1 VYQDLRR
8 IEGGLI
14 YKSLSVG
21 VVGLRDGTIVPAVR
35 LRDMLGITLGMFFL
49 QFIVLSVC
57 QGRHVSLFMT
67 YIVVT
72 AIGDLWWMVRYD
84 QLAYRR
90 GWQSVQFR
98 FAPVSGKALLR
109 GVGGAIALMLLT
121 TAVSWTL
128 IWAGVKV
135 VPIPAPGFVPTR
147 PSQLLLAIAVIGI
160 VGPFAEEL
168 VFRGA
173 LLDWLRQRI
182 STSSAIVLSSL
193 LFAVIHGI
201 SFKSGVSGWLQFGYR
216 FLMGVA
222 NGVLAL
228 RYHSLRVPFVLH
240 AVNNV
245 IVCVASVFP
254 DVFQAL

>member
-1 VYQDLRR
+1 MHESPGAEVVELR
-8 IEGGLI
+8 EG
-14 YKSLSVG
+14 SVAA
-21 VVGLRDGTIVPAVR
+21 TVR
-35 LRDMLGITLGMFFL
+35 LRDILGITLGMFFL
-49 QFIVLSVC
+49 QFAAFAVC
-57 QGRHVSLFMT
+57 QGVQLSPFMT

-90 GWQSVQFR
+90 GWQRVQFR
-98 FAPVSGKALLR
+98 FAPVSGRALLV
-109 GVGGAIALMLLT
+109 GVGGALALMLLT
-121 TAVSWTL
+121 TAVSWAL
-128 IWAGVKV
+128 IWAGVNV

-147 PSQLLLAIAVIGI
+147 ASQLLLAIAVIGI

-173 LLDWLRQRI
+173 LLDWLRQRVP
-182 STSSAIVLSSL
+182 SRSAIVWSSL
-193 LFAVIHGI
+193 LFALIHGI
-201 SFKSGVSGWLQFGYR
+201 SFKSGVAGWLQFGYR

-222 NGVLAL
+222 NGVLAS

-240 AVNNV
+240 AVNNI

-254 DVFQAL
+254 DVFQGL